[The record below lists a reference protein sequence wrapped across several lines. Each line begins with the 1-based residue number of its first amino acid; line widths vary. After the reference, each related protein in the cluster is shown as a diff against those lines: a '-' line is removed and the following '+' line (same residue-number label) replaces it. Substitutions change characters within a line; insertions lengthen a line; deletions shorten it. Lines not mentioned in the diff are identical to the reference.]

1 MATRAEI
8 VEKQRLAFMQREQ
21 ERLARAEEQRMRE
34 EAGLKRQAEYQAGF
48 SRAAEKRDAGG
59 EFLKNLL
66 GMGTETGGQN
76 GVSVEFPSELRRRL
90 SGASVQLP
98 TEVTTEALPVIPA
111 PVTPKLVTALNTEV
125 RAPNTAVQRPV
136 TIQTAVTNTT
146 TDGLNTGTVTANNK
160 NAPLPS
166 LLGNNAAYSSLLGQ
180 GEYAGPSTGMNRF
193 IQILERM
200 AVPGKSTAQAFAEGN
215 LSLSA
220 QEAAAAQSYLDRGL
234 SQQKLQAQQKLLQA
248 EADFKNREEKRRI
261 DELDIKKADYLTK
274 GPSKDEAAGLIELIK
289 SELASTGN
297 KALSA
302 RVKEWA
308 DEIGW
313 GIGEATYQR
322 LAAAYRRI
330 AREEELA
337 GKSTSIRDKLT
348 KVVNNLEGGGTPEQV
363 KNSVTQQGN
372 IGDPSVTIIPNNAG
386 LGGG

>member
-1 MATRAEI
+1 MATRAERRAQE
-8 VEKQRLAFMQREQ
+8 VERQRLAFMQKEE
-21 ERLARAEEQRMRE
+21 ERLARAEEQIMLE
-34 EAGLKRQAEYQAGF
+34 EAGLKKQAEHQAGYIG
-48 SRAAEKRDAGG
+48 AAEKREA
-59 EFLKNLL
+59 FLKNLL
-66 GMGTETGGQN
+66 GKGTETSGQN
-76 GVSVEFPSELRRRL
+76 SVSVEFSPEQRRQL
-90 SGASVQLP
+90 SGVSVQIP
-98 TEVTTEALPVIPA
+98 KEVTTEA
-111 PVTPKLVTALNTEV
+111 VTPKLMPPPDTTVTAKGPTIRESLTKKV
-125 RAPNTAVQRPV
+125 DDAVV
-136 TIQTAVTNTT
+136 
-146 TDGLNTGTVTANNK
+146 TGTVTANNK

-248 EADFKNREEKRRI
+248 EADFKNREEVRRI

-348 KVVNNLEGGGTPEQV
+348 KVVNNLEGGGAPAQV
-363 KNSVTQQGN
+363 KNSVVPQGN
-372 IGDPSVTIIPNNAG
+372 IGDPSVPIISLDAG
-386 LGGG
+386 F

>member
-1 MATRAEI
+1 MAES
-8 VEKQRLAFMQREQ
+8 EQ
-21 ERLARAEEQRMRE
+21 ERAIREKLE
-34 EAGLKRQAEYQAGF
+34 EAQRLYQAGF
-48 SRAAEKRDAGG
+48 SRAAEKRGAIKDAG
-59 EFLKNLL
+59 EQFLKNLL

-90 SGASVQLP
+90 SGAYAPVP
-98 TEVTTEALPVIPA
+98 TTVTA
-111 PVTPKLVTALNTEV
+111 PVTLMPPPDTAV
-125 RAPNTAVQRPV
+125 RPPSTAVPAPNTAVTAKGP
-136 TIQTAVTNTT
+136 TIRQSLTKKVDAAV
-146 TDGLNTGTVTANNK
+146 DTGRVTAKNN
-160 NAPLPS
+160 NASFPS

-348 KVVNNLEGGGTPEQV
+348 KVVNNLEGGGAPAQV
-363 KNSVTQQGN
+363 KNSVVPQGN